1 MISLPEHSL
10 CGVLVCHDTTVIGL
24 VQLLSGDA
32 LSSDQSAAEIAAAID
47 GAAKGELELAV
58 AMYTRAQSR
67 WRAFGEYEM
76 AN

>member
-10 CGVLVCHDTTVIGL
+10 CGVLLCHDTTVIGL

-32 LSSDQSAAEIAAAID
+32 LSSDQSAAEIAAAVA
-47 GAAKGELELAV
+47 GVTEGEHELAV
-58 AMYTRAQSR
+58 AMYTRAEPVAR
-67 WRAFGEYEM
+67 VRGYET